1 MELLNFSADQ
11 FKIFL
16 LILIRISVV
25 LYLFPVF
32 SSDMIPGPVK
42 AGLAMMMALVLFPV
56 VTVNPARFPGNIP
69 ELLILGIS
77 ELCVGMVLALTI
89 RIFLSTVELAGQL
102 IGFQMGFAIINVLDP
117 QTGSQVDI
125 IGQISS
131 LVVLTIFL
139 ALNGHHILI
148 AGLVESF
155 RVVEI
160 GQIALH
166 EGLLFQVLSQVTDMF
181 VLAVKMGAPA
191 IVALLFTNAGFGIA
205 AKFVPQMNILMA
217 AFPVQIFVGLTFFVL
232 LFPIMAMITRTYLTQ
247 LPPLITSLL
256 KLMGGG

>member
-1 MELLNFSADQ
+1 MELLNFSTDQ
-11 FKIFL
+11 FKVFL

-32 SSDMIPGPVK
+32 SSTIIPGPVK
-42 AGLAMMMALVLFPV
+42 AGLSMVMALALFPV
-56 VTVNPARFPGNIP
+56 VKVNPALFPRNVP
-69 ELLILGIS
+69 ELLILGVS
-77 ELCVGMVLALTI
+77 ELFVGMVLAFTI
-89 RIFLSTVELAGQL
+89 RLFLSTVELAGGL
-102 IGFQMGFAIINVLDP
+102 IGVQMGFSIINVLDP

-125 IGQISS
+125 IGQIGS

-139 ALNGHHILI
+139 ALNGHHTLI

-160 GQIALH
+160 GRISLQK
-166 EGLLFQVLSQVTDMF
+166 ELLFQVLSQVSDMF

-217 AFPVQIFVGLTFFVL
+217 AFPVQIVVGLTFFGL
-232 LFPIMAMITRTYLTQ
+232 LLSIMAIMTRTFLTQ
-247 LPPLITSLL
+247 MAPLITSLL
-256 KLMGGG
+256 KMMGGG